1 MYNEKKQYSN
11 PYLEEVVFDLQDP
24 ILVSGVV
31 EKSSGSLG
39 FGSTDLTL
47 K

>member
-31 EKSSGSLG
+31 ERSEGTHS
-39 FGSTDLTL
+39 FGPSADLSI
-47 K
+47 